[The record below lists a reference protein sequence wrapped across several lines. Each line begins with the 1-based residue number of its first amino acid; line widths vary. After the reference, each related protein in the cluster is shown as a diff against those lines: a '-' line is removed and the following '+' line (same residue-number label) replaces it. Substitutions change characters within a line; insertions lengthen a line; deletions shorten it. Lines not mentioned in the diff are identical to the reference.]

1 MKGYEIEI
9 ISPLSI
15 GNGIKKV
22 PFEYVYSKGRL
33 KYIDIYKLLKDISR
47 SKILIDGV
55 ISGFRIGYVDWKA
68 LRINVDNYIK
78 YVLECVG
85 TSAVKGEIVE
95 FIKTSG
101 KPYIPGSSIKGA
113 VRSSITRGLYS
124 NVKQIYT
131 SAIDRESKE
140 SDPKRADDR
149 AEENVFGKPH
159 NSPFRFLLIGDTE
172 PFDVEDMGI
181 YEMKI
186 LNICNGKVKW
196 YNIANNCDDP
206 KDALSIFLEALKE
219 GSKGKGFLS
228 IDGRINNNFVISE
241 GKIKRANDIKNFVCL
256 IRKDVDNY
264 IEREIKFYE
273 KFSMYD
279 ISNFYKQLKDLSNQ
293 LKDNEIL
300 VQIGFGTGFNSKTVS
315 SLFEGENRLKLKK
328 FIKKFDS
335 DVFPKTRRI
344 IFKDGKPYTVPGWV
358 KISFY

>member
-1 MKGYEIEI
+1 MKGYEIEV
-9 ISPLSI
+9 ISPLNI
-15 GNGIKKV
+15 GNGIRKMS
-22 PFEYVYSKGRL
+22 FEYVCREGRL

-47 SKILIDGV
+47 SKVLVDGV
-55 ISGFRIGYVDWKA
+55 ICGFRNGYVDWKA

-78 YVLECVG
+78 YILECVG

-95 FIKTSG
+95 FIKTAG

-124 NVKQIYT
+124 SVKQVYT
-131 SAIDRESKE
+131 SAIDKE

-159 NSPFRFLLIGDTE
+159 SSPFRFLLIGDTE

-186 LNICNGKVKW
+186 LNICNGRVKW
-196 YNIANNCDDP
+196 YNRARNFDNP
-206 KDALSIFLEALKE
+206 KDALSIFLEALKKR
-219 GSKGKGFLS
+219 SKGKGFLS
-228 IDGRINNNFVISE
+228 IDGRINDSFIISE
-241 GKIKRANDIKNFVCL
+241 GKIKRANDIKNFVSL
-256 IRKDVDNY
+256 IRKDINNY

-300 VQIGFGTGFNSKTVS
+300 IQIGFGSGFNSKTIS

-358 KISFY
+358 KISFC